1 MASIG
6 FGVILPLTLYRMPY
20 AFTVGYGLSVAA
32 MGAALLLHFQPPPTS
47 LAVPLGPMPPWAA
60 GGLQHDP
67 AAALLLPPP
76 ALGAS
81 AGLGGA
87 MGELREPRL
96 GWPAAVAM
104 HGGLDFAAAYW
115 CLDLR
120 YGWTTPL
127 YARACGLALEAA
139 VHRSWLAPLDVCA
152 SALAEL

>member
-1 MASIG
+1 MPAYFSVGIAFPFLTA
-6 FGVILPLTLYRMPY
+6 FGYVCIMC
-20 AFTVGYGLSVAA
+20 V
-32 MGAALLLHFQPPPTS
+32 
-47 LAVPLGPMPPWAA
+47 
-60 GGLQHDP
+60 
-67 AAALLLPPP
+67 
-76 ALGAS
+76 
-81 AGLGGA
+81 
-87 MGELREPRL
+87 REPRL